1 MGSLFFNPHRL
12 VHLGICRKGGNRVD
26 EQARLKEILLHLAA
40 EIEEVKITLSLVTAE
55 LMPSL
60 KQSDLNS
67 ARAEPKVSATFEKL
81 RKQIEQ
87 LS

>member
-1 MGSLFFNPHRL
+1 M
-12 VHLGICRKGGNRVD
+12 D
-26 EQARLKEILLHLAA
+26 EQARLKEILLRLVA
-40 EIEEVKITLSLVTAE
+40 EIEEVRIVQALVIAK

-60 KQSDLNS
+60 KRSDVNL
-67 ARAEPKVSATFEKL
+67 AKAEPKEGAAYEKL